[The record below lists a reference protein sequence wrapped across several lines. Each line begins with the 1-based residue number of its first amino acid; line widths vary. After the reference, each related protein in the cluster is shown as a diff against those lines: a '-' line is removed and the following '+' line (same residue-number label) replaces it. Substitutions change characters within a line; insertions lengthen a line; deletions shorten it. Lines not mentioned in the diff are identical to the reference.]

1 MAFSFGKPPGGAS
14 APLFGNASATP
25 SFGTQAQ
32 GTQGAPA
39 GQAGQSGF
47 SFGSTAPSGGLFGQK
62 PDASAQAP
70 GAPGT
75 QTQSA
80 GLFGQQKPASTGMFG
95 QQGQQGQQGG
105 LFGQSAPAQQGQ
117 QQGGLFGQSQPAPQ
131 GQGGLFGQT
140 SQPAQGQQQGG
151 LFGQSTQNQASG
163 LGQSAPPAP
172 SGGLFGQSSTQPGQ
186 QQGGLFGQSSAAAKP
201 GGGLFG
207 AQPAGAQ
214 KPSLFGQSQPASSA
228 PPAPMGQST
237 SAPQDKKLG
246 APLNT
251 QLEQIRASWD
261 TSNLSTCQFQH
272 YLYNRA
278 PDAQALPQLAVRRA
292 DAVGPMHDALWAKAM
307 QENPEP
313 DRLYP
318 VLAVGFG
325 DLQAR
330 ARAQSAEAGRQ
341 HNKLAELSKQLSALQ
356 QKHDLSN
363 AVRAQSAMLM
373 QARIHQRLL
382 SLIKDSATLIPALR
396 GQTMTASEDMLLSV
410 LESCE
415 AQLNGAT
422 NEYAGATQTRLRA
435 QINELWAQ
443 LGVVRAKREA
453 LASQGRVDS
462 GNTEWAVVDEASFEE
477 ITSILASLQQG
488 LLHLT
493 NTLSAD
499 TKALNM
505 VCDGLTG
512 VPLVGIRNR

>member
-14 APLFGNASATP
+14 APPFGNASATP

-32 GTQGAPA
+32 GAQGAPA

-70 GAPGT
+70 SAPGA
-75 QTQSA
+75 QTQST
-80 GLFGQQKPASTGMFG
+80 GLFGQQKPASSGMF
-95 QQGQQGQQGG
+95 GQQGQQGG

-117 QQGGLFGQSQPAPQ
+117 QQGGLFGQSQPAQPS
-131 GQGGLFGQT
+131 QGGLFGQA
-140 SQPAQGQQQGG
+140 SQPAQGQQPGG
-151 LFGQSTQNQASG
+151 LFGQSTQNQPGS

-172 SGGLFGQSSTQPGQ
+172 SGGLFGQSSTQPSQ
-186 QQGGLFGQSSAAAKP
+186 PGGLFGQSTAAAKP
-201 GGGLFG
+201 GGLFG

-278 PDAQALPQLAVRRA
+278 PDAQMLPQLAVRRA

-341 HNKLAELSKQLSALQ
+341 HSKLAELSKQLAALQ

-382 SLIKDSATLIPALR
+382 SLVKDSATLIPALR

-493 NTLSAD
+493 NTLGAD